1 MKNTKK
7 TKFLKLK
14 SNFETSYQRKS
25 LASACHHRVATT
37 SDILPKLPLH
47 PVKKIKCIDQPIEQF
62 YSMYFSYFDSTTYS
76 HYDGSKIAQYLKLI
90 SYRPSGLRTLTKE

>member
-47 PVKKIKCIDQPIEQF
+47 PVKKN
-62 YSMYFSYFDSTTYS
+62 
-76 HYDGSKIAQYLKLI
+76 
-90 SYRPSGLRTLTKE
+90 